1 MYANKRIMT
10 RYCPK
15 SQMFLLLTLCVNGL
29 LSAQKEVIELWENGV
44 PNAVYAGDY
53 KEVYEEAI
61 GKMSKV
67 TNPSLTVYVPKNPN
81 GTAVII
87 CPGGGY
93 EYLSIQK
100 EGYKTAEWFNAIGIT
115 AFVLKYRLPNDI
127 IMENKAIGPLQDAQ
141 ESVRYIR
148 RNASRWNV
156 DPGKIGVLGYSAG
169 GHLAATLSTKFN
181 EKVYENSDDVS
192 ARPDFSLL
200 IYPVI
205 SMTSHTTH
213 KGSKNKLLGKDASA
227 ALVDQFST
235 EKLITPETPPAF
247 LAHAVDD
254 KAVIVENSLLYFVR
268 LRESGINAE
277 LHMYQS
283 GGHGFGLGKDG
294 TSKSWTEDCKNWLQA
309 NQFLN

>member
-1 MYANKRIMT
+1 MSKKHLN
-10 RYCPK
+10 
-15 SQMFLLLTLCVNGL
+15 L
-29 LSAQKEVIELWENGV
+29 LSIFIMNVLINNLISAQNEVIVLWQNGV
-44 PNAVYAGDY
+44 PDAIINNDY
-53 KEVYEEAI
+53 QEIVAEDKGSI
-61 GKMSKV
+61 SKV
-67 TNPSLTVYVPKNPN
+67 TTPTLTVYVPKNPN